1 MPFVLLIAIPVAL
14 YAPETSVPLSPI
26 LRPVIALDCDAVVVV
41 INSSSLPPVMEDD
54 AMYAAVPL
62 VREFALRT
70 NPDEVVVNDVT
81 PLFIVTV
88 P

>member
-14 YAPETSVPLSPI
+14 YPPEVSVPLSPM
-26 LRPVIALDCDAVVVV
+26 LRPVIAPDCDAVVVV
-41 INSSSLPPVMEDD
+41 IKFSRVPPVMDVE